1 MAKESNQKWCEPID
15 VQFNN
20 MVEKSS
26 NDYHIHVEVTQIES
40 HVILNKMI
48 KRSCFIQ
55 IQLKNMLKH
64 L

>member
-26 NDYHIHVEVTQIES
+26 NDYQIHVEVTQIES
-40 HVILNKMI
+40 HVMNKMI

-55 IQLKNMLKH
+55 IQLKTMLKH